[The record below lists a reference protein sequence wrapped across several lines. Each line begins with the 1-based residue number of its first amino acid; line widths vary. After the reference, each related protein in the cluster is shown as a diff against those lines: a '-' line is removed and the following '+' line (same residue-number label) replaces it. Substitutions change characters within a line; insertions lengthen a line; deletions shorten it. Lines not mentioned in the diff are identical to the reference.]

1 MGAGHMTKQEKKE
14 VTIVGGG
21 SSAHILIPF
30 LSGAGFTVNMLTRRP
45 KEWSPKI
52 DLQLHSIHGE
62 TQEEFSSSRRRI
74 SDNPV

>member
-1 MGAGHMTKQEKKE
+1 MSEQEKKE

-30 LSGAGFTVNMLTRRP
+30 LSGAGFTVNILTRRP
-45 KEWSPKI
+45 KQWSHKV

-62 TQEEFSSSRRRI
+62 IQEEFSCLLYTSPSPRDR
-74 SDNPV
+74 S